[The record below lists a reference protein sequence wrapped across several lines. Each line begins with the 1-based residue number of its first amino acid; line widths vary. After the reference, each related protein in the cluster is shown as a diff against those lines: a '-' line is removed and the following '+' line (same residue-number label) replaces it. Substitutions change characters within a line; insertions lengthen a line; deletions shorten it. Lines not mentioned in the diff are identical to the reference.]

1 MKKYV
6 FSAAAVFLAVSAA
19 GCGAGGMSAS
29 AADDIGKNKAAEIAL
44 SDAGVTQEELSRL
57 YVSLEQN
64 HGLTYYEIEFDTP
77 ESCYD
82 YEVQASDGLIL
93 KSEADKI
100 SSGGS
105 DADSTGGA
113 EPTEP
118 PGSGT
123 ASPAPSATAAP
134 TSAPAD
140 SGSQTPD
147 CAALSFEAA
156 KQLAL
161 DRVPGAGDRNIELE
175 LDHDDGYLIYE
186 GEIHYNHMEYEF
198 EIDAS
203 TGNFIKWSEDYND

>member
-29 AADDIGKNKAAEIAL
+29 AADDIGKNKATEIAL

-57 YVSLEQN
+57 YVSREQS

-82 YEVQASDGLIL
+82 YEVQASVGLIL

-100 SSGGS
+100 FSGDS
-105 DADSTGGA
+105 AADSTGGA
-113 EPTEP
+113 EPTET

-147 CAALSFEAA
+147 GAALSFEAA

>member
-1 MKKYV
+1 MKKLIIIGICV
-6 FSAAAVFLAVSAA
+6 VLVGAVGLRIIPQLLQNAAV
-19 GCGAGGMSAS
+19 
-29 AADDIGKNKAAEIAL
+29 
-44 SDAGVTQEELSRL
+44 
-57 YVSLEQN
+57 
-64 HGLTYYEIEFDTP
+64 
-77 ESCYD
+77 
-82 YEVQASDGLIL
+82 
-93 KSEADKI
+93 
-100 SSGGS
+100 
-105 DADSTGGA
+105 
-113 EPTEP
+113 
-118 PGSGT
+118 
-123 ASPAPSATAAP
+123 P

-147 CAALSFEAA
+147 GAALSFEAA